1 MNYIFSISKATI
13 LRFLNKE
20 ELGWKEPIIRVKMKC
35 FKTLRLTVW
44 KKKRLEQCYIYKLI
58 RLYLHN
64 SGISMLT
71 SKGENSIVVKEK
83 HSNK

>member
-1 MNYIFSISKATI
+1 MERAYYQSKNEMLQNTKI
-13 LRFLNKE
+13 NRLKE
-20 ELGWKEPIIRVKMKC
+20 
-35 FKTLRLTVW
+35 
-44 KKKRLEQCYIYKLI
+44 KRLEQCYIYKRI